1 MATAGVSL
9 SFFTIVWVEMK
20 MSQNEVEV
28 NSGKQFLSIG
38 YWFNDSS
45 FILKL
50 GKLIPKETF
59 DFFRTKS
66 FVFKN

>member
-38 YWFNDSS
+38 Y
-45 FILKL
+45 
-50 GKLIPKETF
+50 
-59 DFFRTKS
+59 
-66 FVFKN
+66 